1 MKTTRYILIGVVGL
15 LLLLLVAGG
24 IFMASFNP
32 NNYKDDIQKLA
43 HDATGRELQLPG
55 DIHLSVFPNIALSFG
70 PATLGNAR
78 GFGGE
83 PMLSID
89 KVRLGVKLM
98 PLLARRVEVTTAE
111 LTRPQLKLQVDK
123 GGRDNWSDI
132 GKQQSAE
139 EAAKSGRASSSMSV
153 AVSGLRLKDGILSY
167 SDARDGTE
175 LSLSELTIGTGTLQL
190 AAPVDVSGSFKL
202 RSGSTLQLE
211 AALSGRATID
221 PDHDSY
227 LMEQP
232 ALQLTLRGKGL
243 PKAGVQA
250 DLKFRE
256 LRADLTAQT
265 LQAPGMQLTSLGT
278 TLTGELVGQSI
289 KDAPRFSGK
298 VTLRDTSLR
307 ELMSRLD
314 IAAPQTS
321 DPAVLRHLK
330 FSAALDATSKSLRL
344 NQLKMVLDDSAINGS
359 AGISDFSTLAMNFNL
374 IINQLNLDR
383 YLAKAAP
390 AAAPAAGAAAAGK
403 ASPPV
408 ELPAEMIRGL
418 ELRGD
423 VAIDAASV
431 AGLHLSKIRLGLNAH
446 AGRLHVYP
454 SEAQLYGGQYRGDIS
469 IDASGATP
477 AASFNE
483 NVTGVDF
490 APLFADW
497 FKTRKISGRGNFSI
511 KANGHGKDSAALL
524 RTLNGA
530 LTVKVDNGALEG
542 TDLWFEIRRAD
553 ALLHKRAPPD
563 KTSPERTL
571 FSALSATGAINNGVM
586 STSDILAQTRAL
598 KVSGGG
604 TVDLVR
610 SVLDMNLNAAVQKVP
625 DDPNAVENADVVG
638 FVVPLRVTGTLSDP
652 SVRPDLGSLAK
663 AVVQQK
669 LEGKKQELQ
678 QQLRDKLQDK
688 LKGLFGN

>member
-1 MKTTRYILIGVVGL
+1 MKTTRYIVLGLVGL

-98 PLLARRVEVTTAE
+98 PLLARRVEVSTAE
-111 LTRPQLKLQVDK
+111 LMRPRLKLQVDK
-123 GGRDNWSDI
+123 TGRDNWSDI
-132 GKQQSAE
+132 GNQQSAE
-139 EAAKSGRASSSMSV
+139 EAAKSGGDTSSMSV
-153 AVSGLRLKDGILSY
+153 AVSGLRLQDGMLSY

-202 RSGSTLQLE
+202 SSGATLQLE

-243 PKAGVQA
+243 PRAGVQA
-250 DLKFRE
+250 HLKFRE
-256 LRADLTAQT
+256 LRADLKAQT
-265 LQAPGMQLTSLGT
+265 LQAPGMQLTTLGT

-289 KDAPRFSGK
+289 KDAPRFSGN
-298 VTLRDTSLR
+298 VTLQDTSLR
-307 ELMSRLD
+307 ELMPRLD
-314 IAAPQTS
+314 IAVPETS
-321 DPAVLRHLK
+321 DAAVLRHLK

-359 AGISDFSTLAMNFNL
+359 AGISDFSTLAMTFNL
-374 IINQLNLDR
+374 VINQLNLDR

-390 AAAPAAGAAAAGK
+390 AAAPATGAAALK

-423 VAIDAASV
+423 VAIAAATV
-431 AGLHLSKIRLGLNAH
+431 AGMNLSKIRLGLNAH
-446 AGRLHVYP
+446 GGRLHVYP

-469 IDASGATP
+469 IDAAGATP

-490 APLFADW
+490 APLFSDW

-530 LTVKVDNGALEG
+530 LTLKVDNGALEG

-563 KTSPERTL
+563 KSSPERTL

-610 SVLDMNLNAAVQKVP
+610 NVLDLNLNAAVQKVP
-625 DDPNAVENADVVG
+625 DDPNAAANADVVG
-638 FVVPLRVTGTLSDP
+638 FVVPLRVTGALSDP
-652 SVRPDLGSLAK
+652 SVRPDLASLAK
-663 AVVQQK
+663 AAVQQK

-688 LKGLFGN
+688 LKGLLGN